1 MLLIPACPLAATA
14 ELLDQ
19 PGKRVLVVAVPFRR
33 LGRQSLHELL
43 LASFLRSRTLCVL
56 AVRCAGVD
64 LADEAVG
71 ELEALIIVEYEAY

>member
-1 MLLIPACPLAATA
+1 MLLVPTCSLAATA

-19 PGKRVLVVAVPFRR
+19 PGERVLVVAVPFRR

-43 LASFLRSRTLCVL
+43 LARFLRPRVLGVL
-56 AVRCAGVD
+56 AMRCAGVD

-71 ELEALIIVEYEAY
+71 ELEALVIIEYEAY